1 MPRTITAELFASA
14 DLVVEAPEA
23 WHFPWVGEE
32 MLAEVAREQG
42 EASALLLGRRT
53 YEVFAGS
60 WPDRGDEVPL
70 ARRLNAMPKFVV
82 STSTLGSP
90 AWHNTELVGFDDL
103 AELKDRGE
111 GRITVAGS
119 IRLVESLIAG
129 GLLDELRILT
139 HPVILGEG
147 RRLFDAYDGPRVDL
161 ELVESRT
168 LERGVQLAVHHPRVQ
183 H

>member
-1 MPRTITAELFASA
+1 MPRTITAELFASL
-14 DLVVEAPEA
+14 DLVVEAPET

-42 EASALLLGRRT
+42 EASALLLGRST

-70 ARRLNAMPKFVV
+70 ARRLNTMPKLVV
-82 STSTLGSP
+82 TSTLDSP

-103 AELKDRGE
+103 AALKTHGE

-147 RRLFDAYDGPRVDL
+147 RRLFDTYDGPRVDL

-168 LERGVQLAVHHPRVQ
+168 IERGVQLTVHHPSNQ